1 MRRREHVQ
9 HERYGYQYRKYA
21 YKGIDKSFDKSDE
34 GILFLFMYHLVL
46 SIYRLT
52 FLRFFLS
59 QSTCRGV
66 KTMEH
71 GIYRLPCNLKHLGR
85 IERNVNTF
93 CSLPHIINVLVG
105 LYSVRSFAMQK

>member
-1 MRRREHVQ
+1 MWRREYVQ

-21 YKGIDKSFDKSDE
+21 YKGVDKSLDESDE
-34 GILFLFMYHLVL
+34 RILFLFMYHLVL
-46 SIYRLT
+46 SIYRLP

-59 QSTCRGV
+59 QSMCRGV
-66 KTMEH
+66 KIMEH
-71 GIYRLPCNLKHLGR
+71 GIYWLLCNLKHLSR

-105 LYSVRSFAMQK
+105 